1 MCGVHAQGWST
12 FAQECQAQK
21 DTTKTFAP
29 ARDNAGVM
37 YKILG
42 NYQGNTQDEVID
54 EDFDTIGYARRML
67 MEYIMAF
74 GRDWG
79 RLWIVDQNGNKVY

>member
-1 MCGVHAQGWST
+1 M
-12 FAQECQAQK
+12 F
-21 DTTKTFAP
+21 
-29 ARDNAGVM
+29 
-37 YKILG
+37 KIIG
-42 NYQGNTQDEVID
+42 NYQGNTQDEFID
-54 EDFDTIGYARRML
+54 EDLETVGYARRML

>member
-1 MCGVHAQGWST
+1 MQ
-12 FAQECQAQK
+12 
-21 DTTKTFAP
+21 P
-29 ARDNAGVM
+29 AEFINGGKGKRM
-37 YKILG
+37 FKIIG

-54 EDFDTIGYARRML
+54 EGFDTVGYARRML

-79 RLWIVDQNGNKVY
+79 RLWIVDQNGNRVY

>member
-1 MCGVHAQGWST
+1 M
-12 FAQECQAQK
+12 F
-21 DTTKTFAP
+21 
-29 ARDNAGVM
+29 
-37 YKILG
+37 KIIG

-54 EDFDTIGYARRML
+54 EGFDTVGYARRML

-79 RLWIVDQNGNKVY
+79 RLWIVDQNGNRVY